1 MNAFDRAFR
10 GSRGDWRLHGLSV
23 FSVAVAF
30 VCLAATLLVVVN
42 VNAVRGAWARTG
54 RASVYLDPAVTEPQ
68 VAAIDRALRATEGVT
83 SVRFVSSEDARR
95 ELGASG
101 DALVAALPAEAFPA
115 SLEVSLADDAAAAR
129 LARMASQLAALPAV
143 TGVETYQAWSE
154 RLGALLDRGYAA
166 AALLA
171 LIVLAAVVSVVS
183 STMRLVL
190 ARRRIE
196 IEVLKL
202 VGATDAYVRRPFV
215 LEGAGQ
221 GALGALAAVAL
232 VGLLYAI
239 VRSSLDGQLGLLLG
253 TPLTFLPWTIAAA
266 LVALGAAIG
275 AGAAHLSL
283 RRLLGS

>member
-1 MNAFDRAFR
+1 MNAVDRAFR
-10 GSRGDWRLHGLSV
+10 GSRGDWRLHALSV

-42 VNAVRGAWARTG
+42 VDAVRGAWARTG
-54 RASVYLDPAVTEPQ
+54 RASVYLDPGVTEPQ
-68 VAAIDRALRATEGVT
+68 VAAIDRALRATEGV
-83 SVRFVSSEDARR
+83 SAVRFVSSEDARK

-101 DALVAALPAEAFPA
+101 DELVASLPAEAFPA
-115 SLEVSLADDAAAAR
+115 SLEVSLADDAAAER
-129 LARMASQLAALPAV
+129 LERMASQLGALPAV
-143 TGVETYQAWSE
+143 TGVETYQAWSD

-171 LIVLAAVVSVVS
+171 LVVLAAVVSVVS

-190 ARRRIE
+190 TRRRIE

-221 GALGALAAVAL
+221 GALGALFAVGL
-232 VGLLYAI
+232 VGVLYAI

-253 TPLTFLPWTIAAA
+253 TPLTFLPWTLAAS
-266 LVALGAAIG
+266 LIALGGAIG